1 MSGEHEDMQERH
13 KNVCLKGQ
21 LNDRPHI
28 NVDHKKDQIMCKKSF
43 FWIF

>member
-1 MSGEHEDMQERH
+1 MSEEHEDMQEKH

-28 NVDHKKDQIMCKKSF
+28 KM
-43 FWIF
+43 